1 MIITDQETQS
11 ILKERAKNLAKEPKA
26 NEFNQQNLE
35 IVEFKIAKE
44 RYGIETQYIE
54 KVHYLDYLTPIPGVP
69 AFMIGI
75 INVHGQIIPVLDI
88 KVFFNIENSG
98 ISDLSKA
105 IIVRYQQS
113 IIGILADEILGVIKI
128 PSNEIQTKLPSLT
141 GIRADYLKG
150 ITLSQT
156 VILDPIKIALDK
168 RIIVDDKIK

>member
-1 MIITDQETQS
+1 MTDEETKS
-11 ILKERAKNLAKEPKA
+11 ILKERAKNLAREPKA
-26 NEFNQQNLE
+26 NEFNQQSLE
-35 IVEFKIAKE
+35 IVEFKIEKE

-54 KVHYLDYLTPIPGVP
+54 KVHHLEYLTPIPGLP

-88 KVFFNIENSG
+88 KVFFNIQNNG
-98 ISDLSKA
+98 LSDLSKA

-113 IIGILADEILGVIKI
+113 IIGILADEIFGVIKI
-128 PSNEIQTKLPSLT
+128 SNNEIQTNLPSLT

-156 VILDPIKIALDK
+156 VILDPVKLALDK
-168 RIIVDDKIK
+168 RIIIDDGTK